1 MKASDSCK
9 IQVLRLKEKAIPAKR
24 RNRFSRRGMRMN
36 KYRLKMAVAVLI
48 FTCFAFLSTN
58 SAFAHRVSVF
68 AWVDGDKI
76 YLESKFAGGRPV
88 KSGKV
93 VVTDPKGVELLT
105 GTTND
110 AGEYSFKIPQR
121 TDLKIVLIAG
131 QGHQAEWTVRKSEME
146 DISPAET
153 SGAGTE
159 KAGTA
164 EKTNTA
170 IKNPVAEAPSS
181 SGPDIRPDELEAL
194 IGSVLDRKLK
204 PITRMLADLQ
214 QEDPSIKDIFA
225 GIGYIFGLVGVAA
238 YVQSRKKRQDS
249 KHR

>member
-1 MKASDSCK
+1 
-9 IQVLRLKEKAIPAKR
+9 
-24 RNRFSRRGMRMN
+24 MN
-36 KYRLKMAVAVLI
+36 KFRVKMAVAVLI
-48 FTCFAFLSTN
+48 FTCFAFLTAH

-93 VVTDPKGVELLT
+93 VVTDPQGVELLT
-105 GTTND
+105 GVTND
-110 AGEYSFKIPQR
+110 EGEFSFKIPQR

-146 DISPAET
+146 DTPSPARSEA
-153 SGAGTE
+153 GAE
-159 KAGTA
+159 KAGTVGETKPA
-164 EKTNTA
+164 F
-170 IKNPVAEAPSS
+170 KNPGVEEPASP
-181 SGPDIRPDELEAL
+181 GTGIRPDELEAV
-194 IGSVLDRKLK
+194 IGAVLDRKLK

-214 QEDPSIKDIFA
+214 QKEPSIKDIFA

-238 YVQSRKKRQDS
+238 YVQSRKRNQDS
-249 KHR
+249 KQK